1 MNNTFLNVES
11 NQRNS
16 EYDATFYG
24 LNFITTDYLEGV
36 QDGADKVRELSYRYA
51 NVDGSSFPLKVYNPE
66 RGFILGNIKI
76 NDYGNINFKEDVRND
91 REEPKFPV
99 FVGSDHGATYYILCE
114 FFKERQITVL
124 QFDAHGDYTDE
135 YDTYLHG
142 SVMRKVKT
150 LPNIHKIIHLNC

>member
-1 MNNTFLNVES
+1 M
-11 NQRNS
+11 
-16 EYDATFYG
+16 
-24 LNFITTDYLEGV
+24 

-99 FVGSDHGATYYILCE
+99 FVGSDHGATY
-114 FFKERQITVL
+114 
-124 QFDAHGDYTDE
+124 
-135 YDTYLHG
+135 
-142 SVMRKVKT
+142 
-150 LPNIHKIIHLNC
+150 